1 MWQLRVKEKA
11 PVSPKRRKLPS
22 AVPLLLISI
31 SSLHISPKGECTSLI
46 TARNPVPPTTRRF
59 SADCSRASKSSV
71 RIPSHSTRRLSEML
85 AATFSLSLHLNSF
98 SCGNHTQFP
107 SPCQGKRHTFL
118 RKGTSHGFL
127 SCLPAKGTTKRNPTQ
142 AARISFCDLPAALS
156 LAFAYMSF
164 MHNCENVNL
173 ANIVHTLNS
182 PHFPNA
188 IAPKNPEFQSI
199 L

>member
-59 SADCSRASKSSV
+59 SANCSRASKSSV

-85 AATFSLSLHLNSF
+85 AATFSLSLHLNSYD
-98 SCGNHTQFP
+98 CGNHTQFP
-107 SPCQGKRHTFL
+107 PPCQGKRRTFL
-118 RKGTSHGFL
+118 DKGDPLRIISVPVLQNGAAQTKTATGRSPLLFTICR
-127 SCLPAKGTTKRNPTQ
+127 SSYPPPAR
-142 AARISFCDLPAALS
+142 ALSFC
-156 LAFAYMSF
+156 
-164 MHNCENVNL
+164 
-173 ANIVHTLNS
+173 IT
-182 PHFPNA
+182 
-188 IAPKNPEFQSI
+188 
-199 L
+199 

>member
-85 AATFSLSLHLNSF
+85 AATFSLSLHLNSYD
-98 SCGNHTQFP
+98 CGNHTQFP
-107 SPCQGKRHTFL
+107 PPCQGKRRTFL
-118 RKGTSHGFL
+118 GKRDPLQMVSVSARQNSAAQTKTVPGRFPLLFAICRSSYQSPVCEWWFCTILRIYFL
-127 SCLPAKGTTKRNPTQ
+127 LCLC
-142 AARISFCDLPAALS
+142 IF
-156 LAFAYMSF
+156 
-164 MHNCENVNL
+164 
-173 ANIVHTLNS
+173 
-182 PHFPNA
+182 
-188 IAPKNPEFQSI
+188 
-199 L
+199 